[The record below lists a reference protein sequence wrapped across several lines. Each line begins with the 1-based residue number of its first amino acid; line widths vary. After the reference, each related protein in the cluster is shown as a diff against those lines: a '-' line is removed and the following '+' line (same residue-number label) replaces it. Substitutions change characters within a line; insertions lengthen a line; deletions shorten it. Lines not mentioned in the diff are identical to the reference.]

1 MNNSVNNQLLQK
13 LNFPTTINFL
23 QREFRKYENEKEL
36 WELERG
42 ELSTT
47 ISHLETFRKSQEK
60 IQYDLLRR
68 IKMLEF
74 ALRTERSK
82 YATLVD
88 YIKNTESNDE
98 NYKKNLISFCESL
111 VTTAKPVNDVP
122 PITTSKPAS
131 TTSITTS
138 GTKPKSLEMLRR

>member
-1 MNNSVNNQLLQK
+1 MNQSANSVALQN

-23 QREFRKYENEKEL
+23 QREFRKFESEREL

-60 IQYDLLRR
+60 IQYDLMRR

-82 YATLVD
+82 YSTLVD
-88 YIKNTESNDE
+88 YIRKTDTTDE
-98 NYKKNLISFCESL
+98 NFKKHIMSFCETL
-111 VTTAKPVNDVP
+111 VTTAKPVS
-122 PITTSKPAS
+122 TPAPS
-131 TTSITTS
+131 NKVINNAIMENQ
-138 GTKPKSLEMLRR
+138 KPKSLEIMRR